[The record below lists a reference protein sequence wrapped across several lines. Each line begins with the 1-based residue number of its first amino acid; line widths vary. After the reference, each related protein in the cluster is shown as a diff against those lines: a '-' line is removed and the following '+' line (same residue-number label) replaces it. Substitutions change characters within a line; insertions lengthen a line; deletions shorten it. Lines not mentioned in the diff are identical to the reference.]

1 MTTVM
6 NIIDKQK
13 GTIIMCDSNGD
24 TCLCFIALS
33 NTQREHFQ
41 ELVRPEW
48 FLGVKAD
55 QCFLFLL
62 PNTSTTQLF
71 SISNK
76 GYCMKKSIY

>member
-13 GTIIMCDSNGD
+13 GAIIMCDSKGD
-24 TCLCFIALS
+24 TCLCFITLS

-48 FLGVKAD
+48 FLGVKLKQTNAFYFFYQTLCRERCICTD
-55 QCFLFLL
+55 
-62 PNTSTTQLF
+62 
-71 SISNK
+71 
-76 GYCMKKSIY
+76 KKHQSAI